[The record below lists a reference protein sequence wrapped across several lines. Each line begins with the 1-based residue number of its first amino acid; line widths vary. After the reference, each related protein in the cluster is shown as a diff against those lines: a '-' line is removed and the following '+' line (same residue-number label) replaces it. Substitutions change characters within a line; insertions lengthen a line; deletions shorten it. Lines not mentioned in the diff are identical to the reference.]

1 MQLLLRQMFFMIIAI
16 LAVAATSVVQ
26 YARHYLQVLLAA
38 CLLLVIFAAGGEVYT
53 HATPGGNAPGA
64 SVGAVGEAA
73 GACSS
78 PLAFTKFTLQQ
89 RQRLHLQ
96 QLVTVVVAMHL
107 VRARPPTLSH
117 SCTQFAVVQMQHPL
131 PLVYTHSPAA
141 ASAEAG
147 GQAGAQGECSPPP
160 LSVHSLCCSSRC
172 VSCRQG
178 ECAR

>member
-131 PLVYTHSPAA
+131 PSVYTHSAAA
-141 ASAEAG
+141 ASKKRTRGSAVDG
-147 GQAGAQGECSPPP
+147 GQAGAPGEFSPPP
-160 LSVHSLCCSSRC
+160 LSVHSLSCSC
-172 VSCRQG
+172 KC
-178 ECAR
+178 